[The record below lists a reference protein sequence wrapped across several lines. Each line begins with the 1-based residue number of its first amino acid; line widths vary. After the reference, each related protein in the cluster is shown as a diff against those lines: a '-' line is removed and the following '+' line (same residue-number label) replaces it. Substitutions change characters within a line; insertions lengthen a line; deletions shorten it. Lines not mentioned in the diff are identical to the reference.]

1 MALKKKKLF
10 LGDML
15 IAEGVITPEQ
25 RDDALTDQR
34 RVGKRLGEVLISR
47 GLVTDDVIARVLSKQ
62 LGLPYMDMEAPRI
75 DSSVL
80 QMVPQKIA
88 RKHKV
93 LPIERSEGGILLAM
107 ADPLD
112 VFAMDEIKRHVRM
125 HYLSQVEVGAG
136 GARAVPVPQLDLA
149 VAPESGLL
157 AAINKFYSRDID
169 EGPPSEE
176 VAGAEDTPVVRLLTG
191 IINQAAEDRASDIHI
206 EPQAEAIRVR
216 FRIDGILH
224 EVMAPSI
231 DLHPGLVSRV
241 KILSGMDIAEK
252 RAPQDGRFDATA
264 GNRQLDVRASSLP
277 TLYGEKVMLRLLEKA
292 TGLPEISELGFTG
305 ADRRKAYE
313 TLIERPYG
321 FILATGPTGCG
332 KTTTMYSSLQY
343 ISTIEKNVITVEDPI
358 EYDLG
363 GINQVQVN
371 RRAGLTFTNAL
382 RSILRQDPDVIMIGE
397 IRDFDT
403 ASIAMHAAL
412 TGHLVLST
420 LHTNDSIGAVARLM
434 DMGVEPYIITSSL
447 VGVLGQRLI
456 RRICPGCRE
465 ETEVSEDIFGEI
477 GVSGPVPCF
486 QGRGCQKC
494 RGTGY
499 FGREGL
505 FEILVVSESV
515 RRMIVQKASESE
527 LREQAVRDG
536 FRTLRQ
542 EGLVKVTEGTTTLE
556 EVLRVTAGVE

>member
-1 MALKKKKLF
+1 MAIKKHF

-25 RDDALTDQR
+25 RDEALADQR

-47 GLVTDDVIARVLSKQ
+47 GLVTDEVIARVLSKQ
-62 LGLPYMDMEAPRI
+62 LGLPYLDMDSARI
-75 DSSVL
+75 DPAVL
-80 QMVPQKIA
+80 KMVPQKIA

-93 LPIERSEGGILLAM
+93 MPVERSDGGILLAM

-112 VFAMDEIKRHVRM
+112 VFAMDEIKRHVRT
-125 HYLSQVEVGAG
+125 HQLRQVAGGRG
-136 GARAVPVPQLDLA
+136 GARAIPVPHIEVA
-149 VAPESGLL
+149 VAPASSLL
-157 AAINKFYSRDID
+157 TSINKYYSRDFD
-169 EGPPSEE
+169 ETPPAEE
-176 VAGAEDTPVVRLLTG
+176 LAGAEDTPVVRLLTN
-191 IINQAAEDRASDIHI
+191 IMNQAAGDRASDIHI
-206 EPQAEAIRVR
+206 EPLSDSLRVR

-224 EVMAPSI
+224 EVLDPSL
-231 DLHPGLVSRV
+231 DLHAGLVSRV
-241 KILSGMDIAEK
+241 KILAGMDIAEK
-252 RAPQDGRFDATA
+252 RAPQDGRFDANV
-264 GNRQLDVRASSLP
+264 GHKQLDVRASTLP
-277 TLYGEKVMLRLLEKA
+277 TMYGEKVMLRLLEKA
-292 TGLPEISELGFTG
+292 TGLPRIGELGFTSVG
-305 ADRRKAYE
+305 RRKEYE
-313 TLIERPYG
+313 KLIERPYG

-343 ISTIEKNVITVEDPI
+343 INTIEKNVITVEDPI

-420 LHTNDSIGAVARLM
+420 LHTNDSIGAMARLL
-434 DMGVEPYIITSSL
+434 DMGIEPYVITSSL
-447 VGVLGQRLI
+447 IGIVGQRLI
-456 RRICPGCRE
+456 RKICPDCKE
-465 ETEVSEDIFGEI
+465 ESKVSEDIFGEI
-477 GVSGPVPCF
+477 GVSGPVSCYH
-486 QGRGCQKC
+486 GRGCDKC

-499 FGREGL
+499 YGREGL
-505 FEILVVSESV
+505 FELLVVSETI
-515 RRMIVQKASESE
+515 RRMVVQKAPESE
-527 LREQAVRDG
+527 LRRQAMKEG

-542 EGLVKVTEGTTTLE
+542 EGLVKVTEGITTLE

>member
-1 MALKKKKLF
+1 MAIKKLF

-25 RDDALTDQR
+25 RDDALADQR

-47 GLVTDDVIARVLSKQ
+47 GLVSDETIARVLSKQ
-62 LGLPYMDMEAPRI
+62 LGLPYIDMTDPRP
-75 DSSVL
+75 DPAVL
-80 QMVPQKIA
+80 RMVPQQIA

-93 LPIERSEGGILLAM
+93 LPIEKSGGGILLAM

-125 HYLSQVEVGAG
+125 HQLRQERTGPG
-136 GARAVPVPQLDLA
+136 GARAMPVPTIEIA
-149 VAPESGLL
+149 VAPESALL
-157 AAINKFYSRDID
+157 KAINKFYARDV
-169 EGPPSEE
+169 EEPPPPEE
-176 VAGAEDTPVVRLLTG
+176 VAGAEDTPVVRLLNS
-191 IINQAAEDRASDIHI
+191 IMNQAAEDRASDVHI
-206 EPQAEAIRVR
+206 EPGSGDMRVR
-216 FRIDGILH
+216 FRVDGILH
-224 EVMAPSI
+224 EVMAQPMR
-231 DLHPGLVSRV
+231 LHAGLVSRV

-252 RAPQDGRFDATA
+252 RVPQDGRFDSNL
-264 GNRQLDVRASSLP
+264 GGRQLDVRASTLP
-277 TLYGEKVMLRLLEKA
+277 TKYGEKVMLRLLEKA
-292 TGLPEISELGFTG
+292 AGLPQIAELGFSSER
-305 ADRRKAYE
+305 ARKTYE
-313 TLIERPYG
+313 ELIERPFG
-321 FILATGPTGCG
+321 FLLATGPTGCG

-343 ISTIEKNVITVEDPI
+343 INTIEKNVITVEDPI
-358 EYDLG
+358 EYDLA

-420 LHTNDSIGAVARLM
+420 LHTNSSIGVIARLL

-456 RRICPGCRE
+456 RKICPHCKEKTTVTE
-465 ETEVSEDIFGEI
+465 EIFEEI
-477 GVSGPVPCF
+477 GLTGPVECY

-494 RGTGY
+494 RNTGY
-499 FGREGL
+499 HGREGL
-505 FEILVVSESV
+505 FELLVVSEPI
-515 RRMIVQKASESE
+515 RRLVVHKASESAIKE
-527 LREQAVRDG
+527 QALREG
-536 FRTLRQ
+536 FRTMRQ
-542 EGLVKVTEGTTTLE
+542 EGLVKVIEGVTTVE
-556 EVLRVTAGVE
+556 EVIRVTTGVD